1 MESDNVSQQIP
12 RKKEFVSIRV
22 NGKQIQVNKF
32 VVLNSLIE
40 SSVLFK
46 VRYSEQKIGF
56 SKLWELLTKHCVLA
70 GSAGT
75 HSVCET
81 IHYTS
86 KCKINYGPM

>member
-1 MESDNVSQQIP
+1 MESDNLSQQIP
-12 RKKEFVSIRV
+12 REKEFVPIRV

-32 VVLNSLIE
+32 IVLNTLIE

-46 VRYSEQKIGF
+46 ERYSEQKIGF
-56 SKLWELLTKHCVLA
+56 SKLCELLTKHRVLA

-81 IHYTS
+81 IHYTT
-86 KCKINYGPM
+86 KCKINYGPV